1 VNPLLAAIYF
11 SDINLKHFCLSFW
24 CIVGQG
30 GGMAKENS
38 SIRQRGSM
46 VIHIHARMKFLQDL
60 RTFFSSSLVF

>member
-1 VNPLLAAIYF
+1 
-11 SDINLKHFCLSFW
+11 
-24 CIVGQG
+24 
-30 GGMAKENS
+30 MAKENS